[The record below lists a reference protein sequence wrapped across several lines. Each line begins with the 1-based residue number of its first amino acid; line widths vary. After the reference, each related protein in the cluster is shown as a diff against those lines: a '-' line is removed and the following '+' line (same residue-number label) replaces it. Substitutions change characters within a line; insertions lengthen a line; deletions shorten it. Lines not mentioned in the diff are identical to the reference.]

1 LINLLTN
8 ASKYGTPPISVTAR
22 SAGEGRIAL
31 EVADHGDGVHPDFQE
46 HMWDRFVQK
55 DRGDQR
61 TATGVGLGLSIV
73 RLLAETNHGT
83 VSYRNG
89 SPTGAVF
96 TIELPGTCQT
106 DHPQTSAV
114 SNTSLGA

>member
-1 LINLLTN
+1 MGT
-8 ASKYGTPPISVTAR
+8 ASP
-22 SAGEGRIAL
+22 
-31 EVADHGDGVHPDFQE
+31 PDFQE

-55 DRGDQR
+55 DRSDQR

-96 TIELPGTCQT
+96 TIELPGNMPNEPPADQRRLQ
-106 DHPQTSAV
+106 HQR
-114 SNTSLGA
+114 LGA